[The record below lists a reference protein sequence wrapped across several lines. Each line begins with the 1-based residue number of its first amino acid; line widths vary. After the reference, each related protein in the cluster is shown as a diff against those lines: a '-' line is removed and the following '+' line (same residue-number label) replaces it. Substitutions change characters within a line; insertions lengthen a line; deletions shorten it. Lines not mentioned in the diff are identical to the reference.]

1 MESLRTL
8 GSALALAWR
17 ARPGASVGLAAVTVV
32 EGLVPI
38 GLAWATKLVV
48 DAVAMGSGG
57 LAVAAVL
64 LVAFTAAGLLAPAAG
79 RYWTEELVR
88 GIGLAAQDQLF
99 VQINALPGL
108 AAFEDPAFH
117 DAMRMA
123 QQGGELAP
131 GQLVT
136 VGASLGQ
143 AAVTLA
149 GFVVAL
155 VVVSPLIAVLVLAAL
170 VPALTAELRLARERV
185 RSSMALSPQERRRL
199 FYSVLQT
206 DPDAAK
212 ELRLFGL
219 GEHFRGRMRAEYE
232 RIAREERRLDRR
244 GLRMAGLSGA
254 LTALVTA
261 AALVL
266 LMRQAS
272 SGGASAG
279 DVVVA
284 LAALAAVQATSGAL
298 VAGIADASQG
308 LLLLGYY
315 RRFVASRPTVAR
327 ARAAPPLRSAI
338 ELRNVWFRYDEDGP
352 WVLRGVDLVLERGT
366 AVALVGLN
374 GAGKST
380 VVKLLC
386 RFYDPSRGAI
396 LWEGID
402 LRELDPSSLRK
413 RLGAVF
419 QDFMQYDLSARE
431 NVGLGDVAAL
441 GDLARIEAAARRAEV
456 HEPLAALP
464 RGYDTMLSRIF
475 SEDVPAAGNEA
486 APGTMLSGGLWQRV
500 ALARLFMRGDRDLL
514 ILDEPSAGLDVDAE
528 HLIHRRFREQMQDT
542 TSLLV
547 SHRFNTVRMADVIVV
562 LDGGQV
568 VESGSHEALLAAK
581 GNYAHMFERQAAGYR
596 G

>member
-8 GSALALAWR
+8 GTALALAWR
-17 ARPGASVGLAAVTVV
+17 ARPGALVGLSAVTVV

-48 DAVAMGSGG
+48 DAVAAGSAG
-57 LAVAAVL
+57 LAVPAVL

-88 GIGLAAQDQLF
+88 GIGLAAQDELF
-99 VQINALPGL
+99 VRINALPGL

-117 DAMRMA
+117 DEMRMA

-143 AAVTLA
+143 AAVTLG
-149 GFVVAL
+149 GFAVAL
-155 VVVSPLIAVLVLAAL
+155 VVVSPLIAALALAAL

-185 RSSMALSPQERRRL
+185 GSSMALSPHERRRL

-206 DPDAAK
+206 DPEAAK

-219 GEHFRGRMRAEYE
+219 GEHFRGRMRAEHE

-244 GLRMAGLSGA
+244 GLRVAGLSGA

-272 SGGASAG
+272 SGGVSAG

-308 LLLLGYY
+308 LLLLGCY
-315 RRFVASRPTVAR
+315 RRFVASRPTVVR
-327 ARAAPPLRSAI
+327 ARAAPPLRAAI

-366 AVALVGLN
+366 AVALAGLN

-380 VVKLLC
+380 LVKLLC

-396 LWEGID
+396 LWDGID
-402 LRELDPSSLRK
+402 LRELDPASLRE

-419 QDFMQYDLSARE
+419 QDFMQYDLPARE

-441 GDLARIEAAARRAEV
+441 EDLARIEAAARRAEV

-475 SEDVPAAGNEA
+475 CEDVPGAGNEA
-486 APGTMLSGGLWQRV
+486 APGAMLSGGLWQRV

-514 ILDEPSAGLDVDAE
+514 ILDEPGAGLDVDAE

-568 VESGSHEALLAAK
+568 VESGSHEALLAARGK
-581 GNYAHMFERQAAGYR
+581 YAHMFERQAAGYR